1 LKKQLFVGIVVTLL
15 ILNTLTFL
23 FTIQPARG
31 EPGTLRVPTDYA
43 TIQGAINAAHSG
55 DTVYVYNG
63 VYHENVVVNKTL
75 SLVGENRS
83 LTIVDGGGAGHVI
96 HVTQGNVNVTGFTLR
111 NALGNQSGIVVE
123 NAGNCFVTGNNIVN
137 NSAGGS
143 AGIALWNSSGN
154 VFAGNNLT
162 SNTYGL
168 IFLGGSGL
176 NSIYENNIAN
186 NIWYGVYLDHSGNN
200 TFYHNNFVNNTNNV
214 LDNVAVDSWDAG
226 YPSGGNYWSTYNGT
240 DVNHGPSQDQPG
252 SDGIGDSP
260 YIIDESNRDHF
271 PLMKT
276 WNAGSTLYAWPTF
289 RGNPTG
295 TGYTEGPGSRTNRTL
310 WSYITGNWVYST
322 PAVVGGR
329 IYFGSIDFNIY
340 CLDELSG
347 ARIWNYT
354 TGGDVYSSPA
364 VVDGKVYVGS
374 EDNKIYCLDA
384 SSGTRIWSY
393 TTGDDVLSS
402 PTVVGGKVYVGS
414 RDFNIYCLD
423 ELSGARIWNYT
434 TEDLV
439 DSSPAVAYGR
449 VYVGSNHGEVYCFDA
464 LTGTILW
471 IYNTYAYY
479 VDSSPAVSDG
489 KVFVGSGIGKVY
501 CLDAM
506 AGTLTWASQLSG
518 SVLHSSPAVAYG
530 KVYICSWD
538 NNTYCLDA
546 LTGAQIWNYTTGDNR
561 METSPAVADGKV
573 YFGSGDDNVYCL
585 DAVFGG
591 LVWKYKTSSYVFS
604 SPAIA
609 DGVVFIGSWDH
620 GVYAIGAV
628 IRVPEDYKTIQGAI
642 DAANPGD
649 TITIAPSI
657 YHESLII
664 NKTLTILG
672 RMGSEPVFAGGGTGI
687 AITLLSGASGTIV
700 AGITITSWDQGV
712 LIVNANN
719 CEIYSTIMSQMNKN
733 GITVMGTNAVNN
745 NIYSN
750 IFQNNAIAVNLTAS
764 STSNTFYKNI
774 IVSNVNVGLDLESSG
789 NIIYANTISENYIGV
804 NITNSNGN
812 VIYHNDFIDNHV
824 QTTLPSASNTW
835 DNGYP
840 SGGNYWSDY
849 SGVDVKNGPNQDVVG
864 SDGIYDA
871 GYTIATNNKDRY
883 PLTKPFNQHDIG
895 MTNLYAKAVVNRG
908 LCILLSV
915 RILNYGMSSETF
927 PVNCWANTTLATAQT
942 ATLAARNF
950 TTVTVLWN
958 TSGFALG
965 RYIINA
971 SAGPVLGETDI
982 IDNNMTGLSVTVSIL
997 GDLTGGTPNVWD
1009 FVPDGKCDGKDISVA
1024 AKCFGSYPECPQPLT
1039 WNANCDITGS
1049 IMGVPDG
1056 KVDGKDIAMVAKHF
1070 GEHE

>member
-1 LKKQLFVGIVVTLL
+1 LKKQFFVGTVVTLL
-15 ILNTLTFL
+15 ILSTLPFL
-23 FTIQPARG
+23 FTINPAG
-31 EPGTLRVPTDYA
+31 ADPGTLRVPMDYA

-83 LTIVDGGGAGHVI
+83 LTIVDGGGAGDAI
-96 HVTQGNVNVTGFTLR
+96 RVTQGSVNVTGFTMR
-111 NALGNQSGIVVE
+111 NALGNFSGIVVE
-123 NAGNCFVTGNNIVN
+123 NAGNCFISGNNMVN

-162 SNTYGL
+162 SNAYGL
-168 IFLGGSGL
+168 MFLGGSDL
-176 NSIYENNIAN
+176 NSIYENTIAN

-200 TFYHNNFVNNTNNV
+200 TFYHNNFINNTYNV
-214 LDNVAVDSWDAG
+214 LDNVAIDFWDIG

-240 DVNHGPSQDQPG
+240 DVNHGESQDLPG
-252 SDGIGDSP
+252 SDGIGDTP
-260 YIIDESNRDHF
+260 YIIDGSNRDHF

-276 WNAGSTLYAWPTF
+276 WSTGSTYYAWPTF

-295 TGYTEGPGSRTNRTL
+295 TGYTEGPGSRTNRTC
-310 WSYITGNWVYST
+310 WSYIAGGAVYST

-329 IYFGSIDFNIY
+329 IYFGSIDDNIY
-340 CLDELSG
+340 CLDALSG
-347 ARIWNYT
+347 ALIWTYA
-354 TGGDVYSSPA
+354 TGGNVYSSPT

-374 EDNKIYCLDA
+374 EDHKVYCLDA
-384 SSGTRIWSY
+384 SSGACIWNY
-393 TTGDDVLSS
+393 TTGNDVLSS
-402 PTVVGGKVYVGS
+402 PTVDGGKVYVGS

-423 ELSGARIWNYT
+423 ASSGIRVWNYT
-434 TEDLV
+434 TGFGV
-439 DSSPAVAYGR
+439 DSSPAVAYSR
-449 VYVGSNHGEVYCFDA
+449 VYVGSNDGEVYCFDA
-464 LTGTILW
+464 LTGSRLW
-471 IYNTYAYY
+471 IFNTSAS
-479 VDSSPAVSDG
+479 VSSSPAVLDG
-489 KVFVGSGIGKVY
+489 KVYVGTGNGKVY
-501 CLDAM
+501 CLDAL
-506 AGTLTWASQLSG
+506 AGTLTWASQLG
-518 SVLHSSPAVAYG
+518 AAVIDSSPAVAYG
-530 KVYICSWD
+530 KVYVCTWD
-538 NNTYCLDA
+538 NKICCLDT
-546 LTGAQIWNYTTGDNR
+546 LTGAQIWNYTTGNIQ
-561 METSPAVADGKV
+561 MESSPAVADGKV
-573 YFGSGDDNVYCL
+573 YFGSGDHNVYCL
-585 DAVFGG
+585 DAVSGA
-591 LVWKYKTSSYVFS
+591 LVWKYGTSSYVFS

-609 DGVVFIGSWDH
+609 DGVVFIGSWDF
-620 GVYAIGAV
+620 GVYAIGGV

-649 TITIAPSI
+649 TITIAPGI

-664 NKTLTILG
+664 NKTLTIIG
-672 RMGSEPVFAGGGTGI
+672 RMGSEPVFAGGGSGT

-712 LIVNANN
+712 LIVNATS

-750 IFQNNAIAVNLTAS
+750 IFQNNAVAVNLTAS

-774 IVSNVNVGLDLESSG
+774 IVSNVNVGLDLESNG
-789 NIIYANTISENYIGV
+789 NTIYANTISENYIGV

-812 VIYHNDFIDNHV
+812 VIYHNDFINNHV

-849 SGVDVKNGPNQDVVG
+849 SGVDVKNGPNQDVPG
-864 SDGIYDA
+864 SDGIFDV
-871 GYTIATNNKDRY
+871 GYTIATNNKDKY

-895 MTNLYAKAVVNRG
+895 ITNLDAKSVVTQG
-908 LCILLSV
+908 LCIFLSV

-927 PVNCWANTTLATAQT
+927 PVNCWANTTLATAQQV
-942 ATLAARNF
+942 TLAARNF
-950 TTVTVLWN
+950 TTVTLLWN

-971 SAGPVLGETDI
+971 SAGPVSGETDI
-982 IDNNMTGLSVTVSIL
+982 SDNSMTGLNVTVSIL

-1009 FVPDGKCDGKDISVA
+1009 FVPDGKCDGKDIAVV
-1024 AKCFGSYPECPQPLT
+1024 AKCFGSYPGCSPPLT
-1039 WNANCDITGS
+1039 WNENCDITGL

-1056 KVDGKDIAMVAKHF
+1056 KVDGKDIAIVARHF
-1070 GEHE
+1070 GEHA